1 MSTNNSFN
9 TLATLTVKDKKY
21 DYHSLKKAE
30 QSLGDLSKLPKS
42 MKVLL
47 ENLLRFEDGKTVT
60 KQDIEAIGEWL
71 KNKKSDHE
79 IQYLP
84 ARVLMQDF
92 TGVPA
97 VVDLAAMRDAMAK
110 AGGDPEK
117 VNPLCPVDLV
127 IDHSV
132 MIDYFGTPNSFQQNV
147 AMEMKRNGERYEFL
161 KWGQSTF
168 ANFSVVPP
176 GTGICHQ
183 VDLEY
188 LSEVTWT
195 NEKDGKHWIFPD
207 TAVGTDSHT
216 PMVNGLSVLAWGVG
230 GIEAEAALLGQPIS
244 MVLPEVIGVRL
255 KGKLREGIT
264 ATDLVLTITEMLRKY
279 GVVGKFVE
287 YFGEGLAELPL
298 ADRATISNMSPEYG
312 ATVGF
317 FPVDEVTLD
326 YMRLTGREEEV
337 IARTEAYAKEQGLW
351 AEKGE
356 EPIFTDVLE
365 IDLGTV
371 ETSLAGP
378 KRPQD
383 RVVISELKT
392 AFDENAKQ
400 LGDDLDKS
408 IGLTLDGEQHELKQG
423 DVVLAAITSCT
434 NTSNPSVMMAAGLVA
449 KKAVELGITRKP
461 WVKTS
466 LAPGSKVVTD
476 YLSESGLSEFLDQ
489 IGFNLTGY

>member
-1 MSTNNSFN
+1 S
-9 TLATLTVKDKKY
+9 
-21 DYHSLKKAE
+21 
-30 QSLGDLSKLPKS
+30 
-42 MKVLL
+42 
-47 ENLLRFEDGKTVT
+47 
-60 KQDIEAIGEWL
+60 
-71 KNKKSDHE
+71 
-79 IQYLP
+79 
-84 ARVLMQDF
+84 
-92 TGVPA
+92 
-97 VVDLAAMRDAMAK
+97 
-110 AGGDPEK
+110 
-117 VNPLCPVDLV
+117 
-127 IDHSV
+127 
-132 MIDYFGTPNSFQQNV
+132 DYFGTPNSFQQNV

-476 YLSESGLSEFLDQ
+476 Y
-489 IGFNLTGY
+489 